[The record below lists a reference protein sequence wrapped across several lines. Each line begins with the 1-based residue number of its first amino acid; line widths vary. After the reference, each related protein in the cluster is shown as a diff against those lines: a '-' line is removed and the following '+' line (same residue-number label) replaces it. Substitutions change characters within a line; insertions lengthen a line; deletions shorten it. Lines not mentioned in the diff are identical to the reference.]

1 MIIFVILI
9 YIFVKNLCITNT
21 LIINTMIVSYFQ
33 TSDISIAEDLSMREN
48 VYVDLCPSIIPFSKR
63 EKGSL
68 LFALIHQKKITKVIV
83 PNISVLGRN
92 QIDVLNSIDF
102 FIQNDIS
109 LISQLEKLET
119 TDDYGR
125 VKPDTVLF
133 LNLFRSLAN
142 MEYQNRVESHRFG
155 VQQAKEL
162 GRYKGVGGRQLE
174 SVEEFFDKPKNINIL
189 RHLKRGESIRR
200 TAKLVGSSTGL
211 VQKVKRWAL
220 DHNKLEL

>member
-1 MIIFVILI
+1 MV
-9 YIFVKNLCITNT
+9 
-21 LIINTMIVSYFQ
+21 VSYFQ
-33 TSDISIAEDLSMREN
+33 TSDISIAEDLSMRQN

>member
-1 MIIFVILI
+1 MII
-9 YIFVKNLCITNT
+9 
-21 LIINTMIVSYFQ
+21 SYFQ
-33 TSDISIAEDLSMREN
+33 THDNLKAETLSKREN
-48 VYVDLCPSIIPFSKR
+48 VYVDICSSVIPFSKR

-68 LFALIHQKKITKVIV
+68 LFALVKQKKISKVIV
-83 PNISVLGRN
+83 PSISVLGRN

-102 FIQNDIS
+102 LIQNDVS
-109 LISQLEKLET
+109 LVSQLERLET

-125 VKPDTVLF
+125 VKPDTILF

-142 MEYQNRVESHRFG
+142 MEYQNRIESQRFG

-174 SVEEFFDKPKNINIL
+174 SVEEFFNKPRNINIL

-220 DHNKLEL
+220 DHNRLDL

>member
-1 MIIFVILI
+1 MTI
-9 YIFVKNLCITNT
+9 
-21 LIINTMIVSYFQ
+21 SHFQ
-33 TSDISIAEDLSMREN
+33 TSDTSKAENLSKGEN
-48 VYVDLCPSIIPFSKR
+48 IYVDLCPSIIPFSKR

-68 LFALIHQKKITKVIV
+68 LFALIKQKKIKKVIV

-109 LISQLEKLET
+109 LVSQLERLET

-133 LNLFRSLAN
+133 LNLFKSLAN
-142 MEYQNRVESHRFG
+142 MEYQNRIESHRFG

-200 TAKLVGSSTGL
+200 TAKLVGSSPGL

-220 DHNKLEL
+220 DHNRLEL

>member
-1 MIIFVILI
+1 MNIVLCPLIF
-9 YIFVKNLCITNT
+9 LC
-21 LIINTMIVSYFQ
+21 FQ
-33 TSDISIAEDLSMREN
+33 THDNLKAETLSKREN
-48 VYVDLCPSIIPFSKR
+48 VYVDLCSSVIPFSKR

-68 LFALIHQKKITKVIV
+68 LFALVKQKKISKVIV
-83 PNISVLGRN
+83 PSISVLGRN

-102 FIQNDIS
+102 LIQNDVS
-109 LISQLEKLET
+109 LVSQLERLET

-125 VKPDTVLF
+125 VKPDTILF

-142 MEYQNRVESHRFG
+142 MEYQNRIESQRFG

-174 SVEEFFDKPKNINIL
+174 SVEEFFNKPRNINIL

-220 DHNKLEL
+220 DHNRLEL

>member
-1 MIIFVILI
+1 MII
-9 YIFVKNLCITNT
+9 
-21 LIINTMIVSYFQ
+21 SYFQ
-33 TSDISIAEDLSMREN
+33 THDNLKAETLSKREN
-48 VYVDLCPSIIPFSKR
+48 VYVDLCSSVIPFSKR

-68 LFALIHQKKITKVIV
+68 LFALVKQKKISKVIA
-83 PNISVLGRN
+83 PRISVLGRN

-102 FIQNDIS
+102 LIQNDVS
-109 LISQLEKLET
+109 LVSQLERLET

-125 VKPDTVLF
+125 VKPDTILF

-142 MEYQNRVESHRFG
+142 MEYQNRIESQRFG

-174 SVEEFFDKPKNINIL
+174 SVEEFFNKPRNINIL

-220 DHNKLEL
+220 DHNRLEL

>member
-1 MIIFVILI
+1 MII
-9 YIFVKNLCITNT
+9 
-21 LIINTMIVSYFQ
+21 SYFQ
-33 TSDISIAEDLSMREN
+33 TSDNSEAESLSNREN

-63 EKGSL
+63 EKG
-68 LFALIHQKKITKVIV
+68 LIIICPLIKQKKITKVVV
-83 PNISVLGRN
+83 PSISVLGRN

-102 FIQNDIS
+102 FIQNDVS
-109 LISQLEKLET
+109 LISQLERLET

-125 VKPDTVLF
+125 VKPDTILF

-220 DHNKLEL
+220 DHNRLEL

>member
-1 MIIFVILI
+1 MII
-9 YIFVKNLCITNT
+9 
-21 LIINTMIVSYFQ
+21 SYFQ
-33 TSDISIAEDLSMREN
+33 THDNLNAETLSKIEN
-48 VYVDLCPSIIPFSKR
+48 VYVDICSSVIPFSKR

-68 LFALIHQKKITKVIV
+68 LFALVKQKKISKVIV
-83 PNISVLGRN
+83 PSISVLGRN

-102 FIQNDIS
+102 LIQNDVS
-109 LISQLEKLET
+109 LVSQLERLET

-125 VKPDTVLF
+125 VKPDTILF

-142 MEYQNRVESHRFG
+142 MEYQNRIESQRFG

-189 RHLKRGESIRR
+189 RHLRRGESIRR

-211 VQKVKRWAL
+211 VQKVKRWAI
-220 DHNKLEL
+220 DHDKLEL

>member
-1 MIIFVILI
+1 MV
-9 YIFVKNLCITNT
+9 
-21 LIINTMIVSYFQ
+21 VSYFQ

-109 LISQLEKLET
+109 LISQLERLET